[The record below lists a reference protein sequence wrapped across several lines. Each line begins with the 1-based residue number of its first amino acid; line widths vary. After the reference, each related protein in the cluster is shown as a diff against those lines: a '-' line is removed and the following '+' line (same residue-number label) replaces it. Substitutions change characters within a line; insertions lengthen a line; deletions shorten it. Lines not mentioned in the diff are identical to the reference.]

1 MKYLLILSCLLFT
14 VFGCSKSINSDD
26 LILSKQDG
34 LFYKKSK
41 DVPFTG
47 EVTGRVKGK
56 INKGKREGEWLE
68 YYKNGSLESK
78 SNYKDGKEEGELFWY
93 YQNGK
98 LEIKGNYKDG
108 KEEGEFLSYDV
119 NGQLVYKY
127 NYKEGE
133 LEGEWLNYYENS
145 QLKEKRIYKNG
156 EIIETIKP

>member
-1 MKYLLILSCLLFT
+1 MKYLLIISCLLFT
-14 VFGCSKSINSDD
+14 AFGCSKSINSDD

-78 SNYKDGKEEGELFWY
+78 SNYKDGKEEGE
-93 YQNGK
+93 
-98 LEIKGNYKDG
+98 
-108 KEEGEFLSYDV
+108 FLSYDV
-119 NGQLVYKY
+119 NGQLVFKY
-127 NYKEGE
+127 NYKKGE

>member
-68 YYKNGSLESK
+68 YYQSGQLAYK
-78 SNYKDGKEEGELFWY
+78 SNYKDGKLEGEFLY
-93 YQNGK
+93 YYENGQLWIKNNYKNGK
-98 LEIKGNYKDG
+98 LE
-108 KEEGEFLSYDV
+108 GERLVYYE
-119 NGQLVYKY
+119 NGQL
-127 NYKEGE
+127 
-133 LEGEWLNYYENS
+133 
-145 QLKEKRIYKNG
+145 EKTEIYKDAKL
-156 EIIETIKP
+156 IKTIKP